1 MRPGADANAIG
12 PADVVVEKLTVPA
25 VCGRTTLDAAQAASA
40 GFAKVYALSDIE
52 PEPAKSMA
60 NAVPLLRE
68 VGRAIAADLP
78 ALTAR

>member
-1 MRPGADANAIG
+1 MQVQAGARVPDRSG
-12 PADVVVEKLTVPA
+12 KPVVA

-40 GFAKVYALSDIE
+40 GFARVYALSDIE

-68 VGRAIAADLP
+68 VGRTIAADLG